1 MVSAQYLRGALAGGG
16 NLLAGRPKILA
27 LLPIVSNPQ
36 VCLQETNHVYC
47 DSQFVS
53 NPQVCLQETNRPT
66 EGRVSTDRSVEA
78 ALLNTTP
85 WPVTKSSA
93 NDFAP

>member
-1 MVSAQYLRGALAGGG
+1 M
-16 NLLAGRPKILA
+16 AGRPKILGEGGNENLYPP

>member
-1 MVSAQYLRGALAGGG
+1 MNDKFWKWADKKRVPRRAQVVQTPRDPFYKL
-16 NLLAGRPKILA
+16 
-27 LLPIVSNPQ
+27 SEQ
-36 VCLQETNHVYC
+36 HVL
-47 DSQFVS
+47 SWK
-53 NPQVCLQETNRPT
+53 TNRPT